1 MEPDSYEKDITI
13 KISERID
20 RRLGLIVELGLANSK
35 EHAAKLLIEHGLRYV
50 FEIIDSTKRI

>member
-1 MEPDSYEKDITI
+1 MEPDSYRKDINI

-20 RRLGLIVELGLANSK
+20 RRLGLIVELGLADSK

-50 FEIIDSTKRI
+50 FEGIDSSKYI